1 MADSVALGSV
11 TGQDDCYDDPE
22 PGCLNPAA
30 KALGCYGMGTTLT
43 LLVLY
48 GALLLVIVGVTVTA
62 VRRRRIGPAE
72 VPPPW
77 IRWQAASQV
86 PPVSRR
92 SRSGTVV
99 GAVLG
104 VTLAG
109 VAMALSGFG
118 GVARRS
124 RER

>member
-1 MADSVALGSV
+1 MTTTTRSPDAKIPPPRPLG
-11 TGQDDCYDDPE
+11 T
-22 PGCLNPAA
+22 
-30 KALGCYGMGTTLT
+30 YGMGTVLT

-62 VRRRRIGPAE
+62 VRRRRIGPADA
-72 VPPPW
+72 PPPW
-77 IRWQAASQV
+77 IRWQAASRV

-92 SRSGTVV
+92 SRSGAVV

-109 VAMALSGFG
+109 AAMALSGFG